1 MILRACQGVRGRVFD
16 LDTNEEVL
24 YVIELDVDPTT
35 HFGTLEAYYSDKNGK
50 KKVVDGQ
57 IMTYRAKGRFKFVPT
72 PAQKSPRIVMGA
84 LKCSKCSSEL
94 TLQGDD
100 LCVRCRAK
108 ERNQK
113 NKMVAKPITTPLF
126 DCKCEKCS
134 RVATWAVSDEVDVTP
149 QVSQRAFRGKVGKV
163 MYSRASTV
171 GRRFYCAWCYQPPR
185 LLDDK
190 GEIIKD
196 LNDEVVRPQF

>member
-1 MILRACQGVRGRVFD
+1 MILRACQGIRGRVFD

-72 PAQKSPRIVMGA
+72 PAQKSPKIVMGA
-84 LKCSKCSSEL
+84 LKCAKCSNEL

-108 ERNQK
+108 ERGQK
-113 NKMVAKPITTPLF
+113 NKMVAKPIATPLF

-134 RVATWAVSDEVDVTP
+134 RVATWCVSDEVEATP
-149 QVSQRAFRGKVGKV
+149 QIAKGKFKNRFGNVLYDRA
-163 MYSRASTV
+163 ATV
-171 GRRFYCAWCYQPPR
+171 GRRFYCQWCYQPPR

-190 GEIIKD
+190 GEIVKD
-196 LNDEVVRPQF
+196 LDDEIIRPQY